1 MLQMLLPTTRI
12 ASLPPSEVA
21 DRCHISDPLFVSIKL
36 STKPDSISTR
46 KSAIKMFSQQEQW
59 VLGSPSAQ
67 GLRHTLNC
75 HCRNK
80 GKAERVLHRGGGSQH
95 TLRREV

>member
-1 MLQMLLPTTRI
+1 MLLPTTRI

-36 STKPDSISTR
+36 SNKPDSISTR

-67 GLRHTLNC
+67 GLGHTLNC

-80 GKAERVLHRGGGSQH
+80 GKAERVLHEEEGLSTR
-95 TLRREV
+95 